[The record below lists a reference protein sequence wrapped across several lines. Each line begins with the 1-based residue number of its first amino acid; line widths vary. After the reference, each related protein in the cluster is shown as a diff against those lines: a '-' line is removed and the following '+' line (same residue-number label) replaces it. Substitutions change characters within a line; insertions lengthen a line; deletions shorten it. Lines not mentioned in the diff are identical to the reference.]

1 MAGLWCQTALKQQDS
16 HSLLCV
22 IAVAPQS
29 AERCMGEQWIG
40 LASECDWCDSC
51 VTLSWCD

>member
-29 AERCMGEQWIG
+29 AERCMGADGSVLRVSVIG
-40 LASECDWCDSC
+40 
-51 VTLSWCD
+51 VIPV

>member
-29 AERCMGEQWIG
+29 AERCMG
-40 LASECDWCDSC
+40 AVDRSC
-51 VTLSWCD
+51 E